1 MNRRASA
8 FLLLGTVVWAGC
20 AHFKGG
26 KPPEPTAQTNGGV
39 LVETTVQEGR
49 YQKFEVRAI
58 RFVRVGPTGD
68 LEDQEMP
75 SNFNADGLV
84 YLLDVPPGRYTAVS
98 ASYYRRGRK
107 QSFRW
112 DPALSK
118 SSAVEVKPGELVFM
132 GHHEFKN
139 KKAGFRTQSVS
150 LGVDTGPERAIKA
163 FERAQ
168 VHLAATLW
176 KDAVAGNLGG
186 LGTSRAPVLD
196 SKKRE
201 IPVESTHRFAYVD
214 MLKWGEPQKINGGLE
229 WRQPQDKAR
238 LAITFFPQG
247 AKGYK
252 SKEDALEYLRSAG
265 SPEDTHLV
273 TESMISAHKAY
284 TARYTTYYYPPG
296 TLVGSTVKV
305 YVTESIMIA
314 ESDGVYFLHYRAQR
328 SDFKKFH
335 NYFKRFIR
343 HVRLIGAP

>member
-8 FLLLGTVVWAGC
+8 FWLLGMAAWAGC

-26 KPPEPTAQTNGGV
+26 KPPEPTAQTHGGV
-39 LVETTVQEGR
+39 LIESTVHEGR
-49 YQKFEVRAI
+49 FQKFEVRSI

-98 ASYYRRGRK
+98 SSYYRRGRK

-139 KKAGFRTQSVS
+139 KKSLFRTQSVS
-150 LGVDTGPERAIKA
+150 LGVDAGAERAIKA
-163 FERAQ
+163 FEKAQ
-168 VHLAATLW
+168 AHLAGTLW
-176 KDAVAGNLGG
+176 KDAVVRNLGG
-186 LGTSRAPVLD
+186 LGTPTSPVLD

-201 IPVESTHRFAYVD
+201 IPVESTRRFAYVD

-229 WRQPQDKAR
+229 WKQPQDKAR
-238 LAITFFPQG
+238 LAVTFFPQG
-247 AKGYK
+247 TKGYK
-252 SKEDALEYLRSAG
+252 SKEDALEHMRSTG
-265 SPEDTHLV
+265 SPEDSHLV
-273 TESMISAHKAY
+273 TESMISSRKAY
-284 TARYTTYYYPPG
+284 TTRYTTYYYPPG

-305 YVTESIMIA
+305 FVTETVMVP
-314 ESDGVYFLHYRAQR
+314 EPDGVYFLHYRAQR
-328 SDFKKFH
+328 SDFKKYH

-343 HVRLIGAP
+343 HLRLIGSP